1 MIVRAQSGYWMN
13 ECTKHLKQCTS
24 GHFQCPWWM
33 GWWGRRQG
41 NGFELGCWF
50 FFFFFPNSSQVND
63 LLGAIYSLSF
73 ISPIFNPS
81 PYLGLAFSWGRFLRS
96 ENPQKNK
103 ATCGPLIPVWVLLCA
118 LFSHLMCYSLAMGAG
133 GACHPSLPLSIFWGR
148 AIRKFIQGPSNPDQT
163 NDR

>member
-1 MIVRAQSGYWMN
+1 MN
-13 ECTKHLKQCTS
+13 VQNISNSAPRGIFSVH
-24 GHFQCPWWM
+24 G
-33 GWWGRRQG
+33 GWDGG
-41 NGFELGCWF
+41 EEGKVMALSLDVDF

-133 GACHPSLPLSIFWGR
+133 GACHPSLPLSIF
-148 AIRKFIQGPSNPDQT
+148 
-163 NDR
+163 